1 MVNDTVTLALEG
13 DVSLPAFSEAVS
25 RFSRLVAALSR
36 DVVRHPE
43 LRWVVSE
50 LEAGSA
56 LATARGIGEVAAV
69 ESVAKAYVEVGR
81 ALERGL
87 EPPFAG
93 SVRDEAGAL
102 ASLINGDVE
111 VDPVRDCRRGGH
123 GPPDR
128 EGRRGARDRQ
138 GHAVA
143 IAASAYGGVQGRI
156 QTLSSRGGLRF
167 TLYDTLFDRAV
178 SCYLDEGQEDI
189 MRDVWGRVA
198 VVEGRVTRDRVTGR
212 PKTVRRVRRVTVV
225 HEAGPDAYL
234 AASGAVRPV
243 PSSPDPEVTIRHLRD
258 A

>member
-13 DVSLPAFSEAVS
+13 DVSLPVFAEAVS
-25 RFSRLVAALSR
+25 RFNRLVSALSR
-36 DVVRHPE
+36 DVIRHPE

-56 LATARGIGEVAAV
+56 LATARGIGEIAAV
-69 ESVAKAYVEVGR
+69 ESVAKAYVDVGR

-102 ASLINGDVE
+102 ASLIHGDVE
-111 VDPVRDCRRGGH
+111 AIRFETAEGEATVRRI
-123 GPPDR
+123 
-128 EGRRGARDRQ
+128 ENAAEELEIAE

-167 TLYDTLFDRAV
+167 TLYDTLFDRPV

>member
-13 DVSLPAFSEAVS
+13 DVSLPAFAEAVS
-25 RFSRLVAALSR
+25 RFSGLVAALSR

-56 LATARGIGEVAAV
+56 LAAARGIGEATAV
-69 ESVAKAYVEVGR
+69 ESVANAYIEVGR
-81 ALERGL
+81 ALEEGL
-87 EPPFAG
+87 EPPFPG
-93 SVRDEAGAL
+93 SVRDEARAL
-102 ASLINGDVE
+102 VSLINADVE
-111 VDPVRDCRRGGH
+111 AIRFETAEAEATVRRIEGPVEEIETAEGG
-123 GPPDR
+123 
-128 EGRRGARDRQ
+128 AVVV
-138 GHAVA
+138 AVA
-143 IAASAYGGVQGRI
+143 AYGGVQGRV

-212 PKTVRRVRRVTVV
+212 PQTVRRVRRVTVV
-225 HEAGPDAYL
+225 HEASPDAYL
-234 AASGAVRPV
+234 DARGAVRPP